1 MNDLEQKLQ
10 IALKEITRLKDEN
23 QKLKDLLAK
32 HQIPVFNNQVKHGQR
47 ITRTEILQKRIAI
60 FRSLFKGRTDVYA
73 VHWRSNGESNYA
85 PSRKYEPNKKY
96 KERELLPL
104 TDNVIENH
112 LRGNRTIGIYPLLKD
127 ETCWFLAVDFDKK
140 DWQKDALTFMGV
152 CKDVGAPASM
162 EISKS
167 GNGCHIWIFFS
178 DKMSAKTARKLGSLL
193 MNRTLEKRY
202 ETGVDSFDRF
212 FPNQDTMPKGGF
224 GNLIALPL
232 QQLPR
237 KKGYSVFVNEK
248 FEPYADQWAYLA
260 SVKKISKDT
269 VESILRKYNHSNS
282 YTVKSK
288 QTPYYVKI
296 PSEIT
301 IIRKNGIHIPKNKLP
316 SNILHELIKL
326 AVINNPEFFKAQS
339 KRLSTHRIPRKIDC
353 SYETEDSVV
362 IPRGCLAD
370 IKAILVR
377 NEINFYIDDQTIKGS
392 SINIHFH
399 GSLLPKQNEAIHAMK
414 VNSCGVLSAATGFGK
429 TVVAA
434 ALIAERNINT
444 LIIVHTKQ
452 LLTQWKESLQA
463 FFNLDGNQV
472 GQIGGGKK
480 KSTGKVDIA
489 MVQTLSRSEDV
500 REKVKGYGQVI
511 VDECHHIS
519 AVSFEKVLREVE
531 ASYVHGL
538 TATPTRKDG
547 LYKIVAMQCGEIRYK
562 VTAKSQSKLHP
573 FDHVL
578 IPRFTSFKNNGDNI
592 QKVYANLAISEQRNK
607 MIFNDVLKELENNAY
622 PIILTERIEH
632 VHELEKAFK
641 GFAKNIIVLTGKLS
655 KQEEKDRLKL
665 MKSLSDNEERL
676 IIATGKY
683 IGEGFDNARLDTL
696 FLAMPIAWKGTLQQY
711 VGRLHRVHTNKNVV
725 KVYGY
730 VDYQVPELKTMYEKR
745 MQGYK
750 SMGYSVQGSDEENS
764 SGQQMKL
771 F

>member
-1 MNDLEQKLQ
+1 MNDLERKLQ
-10 IALKEITRLKDEN
+10 IALKEITQLKDEN
-23 QKLKDLLAK
+23 HKLKKLLAK
-32 HQIPVFNNQVKHGQR
+32 HQIPVSNNQDLHGQHMAR
-47 ITRTEILQKRIAI
+47 NEILQKRINI
-60 FRSLFKGRTDVYA
+60 FRGLFKGRTDVYA
-73 VHWRSNGESNYA
+73 VHWGSDGESNYA
-85 PSRKYEPNKKY
+85 PARKYDPNKKY

-112 LRGNRTIGIYPLLKD
+112 LRGNKTIGIYPLLKD

-140 DWQKDALTFMGV
+140 DWQKDALTFIGV
-152 CKDVGAPASM
+152 CKEAGVPASM
-162 EISKS
+162 EISRS
-167 GNGCHIWIFFS
+167 GDGCHVWIFFS
-178 DKMSAKTARKLGSLL
+178 DKMTAKTARRLGNLL

-232 QQLPR
+232 QQFPR
-237 KKGYSVFVNEK
+237 KNGYSVFVNEE
-248 FEPYADQWAYLA
+248 FEPYIDQWTYLE
-260 SVKKISKDT
+260 SVKKISKKT
-269 VESILRKYNHSNS
+269 VESILVRHNDSNS
-282 YTVKSK
+282 YSLKSK
-288 QTPYYVKI
+288 PTSYEVNI
-296 PSEIT
+296 PSEVT

-316 SNILHELIKL
+316 SNVLNELIKL

-353 SYETEDSVV
+353 SYEMEDSVI
-362 IPRGCLAD
+362 IPRSCLAD
-370 IKAILVR
+370 IKAVLFR
-377 NEINFYIDDQTIKGS
+377 NKIKFYIDDQTTKGS
-392 SINIHFH
+392 SHDIHFR
-399 GSLLPKQNEAIHAMK
+399 GSLLPKQKEAVNAMEI
-414 VNSCGVLSAATGFGK
+414 STCGVLSAATGFGK

-434 ALIAERNINT
+434 ALIAERNIST

-452 LLTQWKESLQA
+452 LLTQWKESLQS
-463 FFNLDGNQV
+463 FLDLDGNKV

-480 KSTGKVDIA
+480 KPTGKLDIA
-489 MVQTLSRSEDV
+489 MIQTLSRSEDM

-531 ASYVHGL
+531 AAYVHGL

-547 LYKIVAMQCGEIRYK
+547 LQKIVAMQCGEICYK
-562 VTAKSQSKLHP
+562 VTAKSQAKLHP
-573 FDHVL
+573 FDHIL

-592 QKVYANLAISEQRNK
+592 QKVYANLAIDEQRNK
-607 MIFNDVLKELENNAY
+607 LIFNDVLKELEDNSH
-622 PIILTERIEH
+622 PIILTERIDH
-632 VHELEKAFK
+632 VYELEKLFE

-665 MKSLSDNEERL
+665 IENLSGNEERL

-711 VGRLHRVHTNKNVV
+711 VGRLHRVHADKNVV
-725 KVYGY
+725 KVYDY
-730 VDYQVPELKTMYEKR
+730 VDYQVPELKAMYEKR
-745 MQGYK
+745 MHGYK
-750 SMGYSVQGSDEENS
+750 SMDYKVQGNDEENS